1 MYIILCMYI
10 CNVYNIVYVYILYCI
25 LYIILYNIYIMYIIL
40 YSYRSVVKNTNKLE
54 LKNCNHEQVLDFM
67 TFPLYHSLYLGDI
80 SAVSR

>member
-1 MYIILCMYI
+1 
-10 CNVYNIVYVYILYCI
+10 
-25 LYIILYNIYIMYIIL
+25 MYIIL